1 MKLSFFILF
10 VFVCQLFA
18 LNTDAQN
25 VVVELKSN
33 KLSIEEL
40 FKEIEKQTD
49 YLVIYSTSGVR
60 SNFDLSLTK
69 RKPKCL
75 IS

>member
-1 MKLSFFILF
+1 MKINPLLPHFLCLKNHQKAFRIMKLSFFILF

-18 LNTDAQN
+18 LNTDAQT

-40 FKEIEKQTD
+40 FKEI
-49 YLVIYSTSGVR
+49 
-60 SNFDLSLTK
+60 
-69 RKPKCL
+69 
-75 IS
+75 